1 MSDSVR
7 HLERFDDSMR
17 RYHGDIERNVYA
29 AEILCGGT
37 VMCAKSCPFHG
48 GRTFCKLHLVRM
60 IIGDAVK
67 QHHTDGDG
75 K

>member
-1 MSDSVR
+1 
-7 HLERFDDSMR
+7 MR

-37 VMCAKSCPFHG
+37 GDRCNFKTKNCMFASYGRCGKIKGNRPFCTLWLL
-48 GRTFCKLHLVRM
+48 REIV
-60 IIGDAVK
+60 GDMVE
-67 QHHTDGDG
+67 QHHADGDG